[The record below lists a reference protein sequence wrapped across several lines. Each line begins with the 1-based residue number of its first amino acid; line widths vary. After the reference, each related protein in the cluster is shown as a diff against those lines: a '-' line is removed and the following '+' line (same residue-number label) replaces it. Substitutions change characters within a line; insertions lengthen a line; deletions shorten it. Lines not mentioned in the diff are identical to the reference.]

1 MNFFQQ
7 ISTLG
12 VESLEIKIVN
22 KKNTLSVS
30 ILPKSNSKT
39 IETLKPIVITGVPEE
54 LDKEFFNIV
63 SSPIEKTVSLISNIE
78 EYEKSLEA
86 VKAEKEEKK
95 KVEATKTEKEEKKKV
110 EAKKKEATKTEKS
123 IDKVVEK
130 PKEKLA
136 PPSPYKKYEDA
147 ILEIVSVENF
157 KIFRSNRTTLK
168 DAVDK
173 LLIMD
178 KTNELGKKWEQVIK
192 DFDEYASGIFYD
204 DEEGFE
210 VENKKTVAPP
220 PPAETEETIT
230 ESSEEFIEN
239 VVEENNDELNH
250 IEDLSDIS
258 VKKSLKDEL
267 DDDSDL
273 DLNNGTQNCIY
284 LEE

>member
-7 ISTLG
+7 ISTLR

-39 IETLKPIVITGVPEE
+39 METLKPIVITGFPEE

-63 SSPIEKTVSLISNIE
+63 SSPVQKTVFLISNIV

-95 KVEATKTEKEEKKKV
+95 KAESKKKETAKTEKY
-110 EAKKKEATKTEKS
+110 T
-123 IDKVVEK
+123 DKVVEK
-130 PKEKLA
+130 PKEKPA

-173 LLIMD
+173 LDDISEGSNVKVGVNLKGNRYTNAKGEEVNTVSLVGWFINATD
-178 KTNELGKKWEQVIK
+178 GASTPNAHDSFGHEKKNKAKAKTK
-192 DFDEYASGIFYD
+192 DFSPFD
-204 DEEGFE
+204 DEE
-210 VENKKTVAPP
+210 
-220 PPAETEETIT
+220 
-230 ESSEEFIEN
+230 
-239 VVEENNDELNH
+239 DQY
-250 IEDLSDIS
+250 
-258 VKKSLKDEL
+258 SLPL
-267 DDDSDL
+267 
-273 DLNNGTQNCIY
+273 
-284 LEE
+284 

>member
-22 KKNTLSVS
+22 KQNTLSVS

-39 IETLKPIVITGVPEE
+39 METLKPIVISGAPEE

-63 SSPIEKTVSLISNIE
+63 SSPIQKTVSLISNIE

-86 VKAEKEEKK
+86 EKEEKK
-95 KVEATKTEKEEKKKV
+95 KAES
-110 EAKKKEATKTEKS
+110 KKKETAKTEKS
-123 IDKVVEK
+123 TDKVVEK
-130 PKEKLA
+130 PKEKPA
-136 PPSPYKKYEDA
+136 PQKKKKKYEDA

-157 KIFRSNRTTLK
+157 KIFRRNRTTLK
-168 DAVDK
+168 NAVDK

-220 PPAETEETIT
+220 PPSVETKETLT
-230 ESSEEFIEN
+230 ESSEEFTEN
-239 VVEENNDELNH
+239 VVEENNDELDN
-250 IEDLSDIS
+250 IDDLSDIS
-258 VKKSLKDEL
+258 ETKSLEDEL

-273 DLNNGTQNCIY
+273 KFNSGSCEFMN
-284 LEE
+284 EE

>member
-39 IETLKPIVITGVPEE
+39 METLKPIVITGAPEE

-86 VKAEKEEKK
+86 VKAVK
-95 KVEATKTEKEEKKKV
+95 AEKEEKKKV

-130 PKEKLA
+130 PKEKPA

-230 ESSEEFIEN
+230 ESSEEFTED
-239 VVEENNDELNH
+239 VVEEDNDELDN

-258 VKKSLKDEL
+258 ETKSLEDEL

-273 DLNNGTQNCIY
+273 EFNSGSCEFMD
-284 LEE
+284 EK

>member
-39 IETLKPIVITGVPEE
+39 METLKPIVITGAPEE

-78 EYEKSLEA
+78 EYEKSLEDVKA

-95 KVEATKTEKEEKKKV
+95 KAES
-110 EAKKKEATKTEKS
+110 KKKETAKAEKS
-123 IDKVVEK
+123 TDKVVEK
-130 PKEKLA
+130 PKEKPA

-173 LLIMD
+173 LLIID

-220 PPAETEETIT
+220 PPVETEETVT
-230 ESSEEFIEN
+230 ELSEEFTED
-239 VVEENNDELNH
+239 VVEEDNDELDN

-258 VKKSLKDEL
+258 ETKSLEDEL

-273 DLNNGTQNCIY
+273 EFNSGSCEFID
-284 LEE
+284 EE

>member
-86 VKAEKEEKK
+86 VKAVK
-95 KVEATKTEKEEKKKV
+95 AEKEEKKKV

-123 IDKVVEK
+123 TDKVVEK
-130 PKEKLA
+130 PKEKPA

-168 DAVDK
+168 DVVDK

-239 VVEENNDELNH
+239 VVEEDNDELDH

-258 VKKSLKDEL
+258 VKKSLEDEL

-273 DLNNGTQNCIY
+273 DFNSGSC
-284 LEE
+284 EFMDEK

>member
-39 IETLKPIVITGVPEE
+39 METLKPIVITGVPEE

-95 KVEATKTEKEEKKKV
+95 KAES
-110 EAKKKEATKTEKS
+110 KKKETAKTEKS
-123 IDKVVEK
+123 TDKVVEK
-130 PKEKLA
+130 PKEKPA

-220 PPAETEETIT
+220 PAETEETIT

-239 VVEENNDELNH
+239 VVEQYNDELDH
-250 IEDLSDIS
+250 IKDLSDIS
-258 VKKSLKDEL
+258 VKKSLEDEL

-273 DLNNGTQNCIY
+273 DFNSGSC
-284 LEE
+284 EFMDEK

>member
-39 IETLKPIVITGVPEE
+39 METLKPIVITGAPEE

-63 SSPIEKTVSLISNIE
+63 SSPVEKTASLISNIE

-95 KVEATKTEKEEKKKV
+95 KAES
-110 EAKKKEATKTEKS
+110 KKKETAKTEKS
-123 IDKVVEK
+123 KTEKSTDKVVEK
-130 PKEKLA
+130 PKEKPA

-239 VVEENNDELNH
+239 VVEEDNDELDH

-258 VKKSLKDEL
+258 VKKSLEDEL

-273 DLNNGTQNCIY
+273 DFNSGSC
-284 LEE
+284 EFMDEK

>member
-86 VKAEKEEKK
+86 VKAE
-95 KVEATKTEKEEKKKV
+95 EAEKEEKKKTV
-110 EAKKKEATKTEKS
+110 KEAEEEAKTEKS

-130 PKEKLA
+130 PKEKPA
-136 PPSPYKKYEDA
+136 PPSPYKKHEDA

-157 KIFRSNRTTLK
+157 KIFRRNRTTLK

-178 KTNELGKKWEQVIK
+178 KTNKLGKKWEQVIK

-204 DEEGFE
+204 DKEGFE
-210 VENKKTVAPP
+210 VENKKTVPPP
-220 PPAETEETIT
+220 PPAETEETT
-230 ESSEEFIEN
+230 TKSEEEFAEDVIKED
-239 VVEENNDELNH
+239 NDKLDH
-250 IEDLSDIS
+250 IEDLSDVS
-258 VKKSLKDEL
+258 KTKSLEDEL

-284 LEE
+284 SEE

>member
-39 IETLKPIVITGVPEE
+39 METLKPIVITGAPEE

-63 SSPIEKTVSLISNIE
+63 SSPVEKTVSLISNIE

-95 KVEATKTEKEEKKKV
+95 KAES
-110 EAKKKEATKTEKS
+110 KKKETAKTEKS
-123 IDKVVEK
+123 KTEKSTDKVVEK
-130 PKEKLA
+130 PKEKPA

-157 KIFRSNRTTLK
+157 KIFRSNRNTLK
-168 DAVDK
+168 DALDK

-239 VVEENNDELNH
+239 VVEEDNDELDH

-258 VKKSLKDEL
+258 ETKSLEDEL

-273 DLNNGTQNCIY
+273 EFNSGSCKFMD
-284 LEE
+284 EE

>member
-22 KKNTLSVS
+22 KNNTLSISV
-30 ILPKSNSKT
+30 LPKSNSKT
-39 IETLKPIVITGVPEE
+39 METLKPIVISGAPEE

-63 SSPIEKTVSLISNIE
+63 SSPIEKTVFLISNIV

-86 VKAEKEEKK
+86 INAK
-95 KVEATKTEKEEKKKV
+95 KEEKKKV

-130 PKEKLA
+130 PKEKPA

-147 ILEIVSVENF
+147 ILEIVSVKNF
-157 KIFRSNRTTLK
+157 KIFRKNRTTLK

-178 KTNELGKKWEQVIK
+178 KTNKLGKKWEQVIK

-204 DEEGFE
+204 DKEGFE
-210 VENKKTVAPP
+210 VENKKTVALPP
-220 PPAETEETIT
+220 PTRETEETIT
-230 ESSEEFIEN
+230 ELSEEFTEN
-239 VVEENNDELNH
+239 VVEEDNDELDN

-258 VKKSLKDEL
+258 ETKSLEDEL

-273 DLNNGTQNCIY
+273 KFNSGSCEFMD
-284 LEE
+284 EE

>member
-22 KKNTLSVS
+22 KQNTLSVS

-39 IETLKPIVITGVPEE
+39 METLKPIVITGAPEE

-63 SSPIEKTVSLISNIE
+63 SSPIEKTVSIISNIE
-78 EYEKSLEA
+78 EYEKSLEDVKA

-95 KVEATKTEKEEKKKV
+95 KAES
-110 EAKKKEATKTEKS
+110 KKKETAKAEKS
-123 IDKVVEK
+123 TDKVVEK
-130 PKEKLA
+130 PKEKPA

-220 PPAETEETIT
+220 PPPVETEETIT
-230 ESSEEFIEN
+230 ESSEEFTEN
-239 VVEENNDELNH
+239 VVKEDDDELNN

-258 VKKSLKDEL
+258 ETKSLEDEL
-267 DDDSDL
+267 DDDSNL
-273 DLNNGTQNCIY
+273 NFNNGSCEFIDG
-284 LEE
+284 E

>member
-1 MNFFQQ
+1 MNFFQK

-22 KKNTLSVS
+22 KQNTLSVS

-39 IETLKPIVITGVPEE
+39 METLKPIVITGAPEE

-78 EYEKSLEA
+78 EYEKSLEDVKA

-95 KVEATKTEKEEKKKV
+95 KAES
-110 EAKKKEATKTEKS
+110 KKKETAKAEKS
-123 IDKVVEK
+123 TDKVVEK
-130 PKEKLA
+130 PKEKPA

-220 PPAETEETIT
+220 PPPVETEETIT
-230 ESSEEFIEN
+230 ESSEEFTEN
-239 VVEENNDELNH
+239 VVKEDDDELNN

-258 VKKSLKDEL
+258 ETKSLEDEL

-273 DLNNGTQNCIY
+273 DFNNGSCEFIDG
-284 LEE
+284 E

>member
-63 SSPIEKTVSLISNIE
+63 SSPVEKTASLISNIE

-95 KVEATKTEKEEKKKV
+95 KAES
-110 EAKKKEATKTEKS
+110 KKKETTKTEKS
-123 IDKVVEK
+123 TDKVVEK
-130 PKEKLA
+130 PKEKPA

-192 DFDEYASGIFYD
+192 DFDEYASSIFYD

-220 PPAETEETIT
+220 TPAETEEAIT

-239 VVEENNDELNH
+239 VVEEDNDELDN

-258 VKKSLKDEL
+258 VKKSLEDEL

-273 DLNNGTQNCIY
+273 EFNSGSCEFMD
-284 LEE
+284 EK

>member
-39 IETLKPIVITGVPEE
+39 MEILKPIVITGVPEE

-95 KVEATKTEKEEKKKV
+95 KEEKKKA
-110 EAKKKEATKTEKS
+110 ESKKKETAKTEKS
-123 IDKVVEK
+123 TDKVVEK
-130 PKEKLA
+130 PKEKPA

-168 DAVDK
+168 EAVDK

-192 DFDEYASGIFYD
+192 DFDEYASSIFYD

-220 PPAETEETIT
+220 PPVETEETIT
-230 ESSEEFIEN
+230 ESSEEFTED
-239 VVEENNDELNH
+239 VVEEDNDELDN

-258 VKKSLKDEL
+258 ETKSLEDEL

-273 DLNNGTQNCIY
+273 EFNSGSCEFMD
-284 LEE
+284 EE

>member
-39 IETLKPIVITGVPEE
+39 METLKPIVITGAPEE

-95 KVEATKTEKEEKKKV
+95 KAES
-110 EAKKKEATKTEKS
+110 KKKETAKTEKS
-123 IDKVVEK
+123 ADKVVEK
-130 PKEKLA
+130 PKEKPKEKPA

-178 KTNELGKKWEQVIK
+178 KTNELGKKWEQIVK

-204 DEEGFE
+204 DDEGFE

-220 PPAETEETIT
+220 PPVETEETIT
-230 ESSEEFIEN
+230 ESSEEFTED
-239 VVEENNDELNH
+239 VVEEDNDELDN

-258 VKKSLKDEL
+258 ETKSLEDEL

-273 DLNNGTQNCIY
+273 EFNSGSCEFMD
-284 LEE
+284 EE

>member
-7 ISTLG
+7 ISTLR

-39 IETLKPIVITGVPEE
+39 METLKPIVITGVPEE

-95 KVEATKTEKEEKKKV
+95 KAES
-110 EAKKKEATKTEKS
+110 KKKETAKTEKS
-123 IDKVVEK
+123 TDKVVEK
-130 PKEKLA
+130 PKEKPA

-220 PPAETEETIT
+220 PPPVETEETLT
-230 ESSEEFIEN
+230 ESSEEFSEN
-239 VVEENNDELNH
+239 VVEEDDDELDD

-258 VKKSLKDEL
+258 ETKSLEDEL

-273 DLNNGTQNCIY
+273 DFNSGSCEFMD
-284 LEE
+284 EE

>member
-39 IETLKPIVITGVPEE
+39 METLKPIVITGAPEE

-95 KVEATKTEKEEKKKV
+95 KEEKKKA
-110 EAKKKEATKTEKS
+110 ESKKKETAKTEKS
-123 IDKVVEK
+123 TDKVVEK
-130 PKEKLA
+130 PKEKPA

-157 KIFRSNRTTLK
+157 KIFRRNRTTLK

-220 PPAETEETIT
+220 PSAETEETIT
-230 ESSEEFIEN
+230 ESSKEFIEN
-239 VVEENNDELNH
+239 VVEEDKDELDH

-258 VKKSLKDEL
+258 VKKSLEDEL

-273 DLNNGTQNCIY
+273 DFNSGSCEFMN
-284 LEE
+284 EK

>member
-22 KKNTLSVS
+22 KQNTLSVS

-39 IETLKPIVITGVPEE
+39 METLKPIVITGAPEE

-63 SSPIEKTVSLISNIE
+63 SSPIEKTVSIISNIE
-78 EYEKSLEA
+78 EYEKSLEDVKA

-95 KVEATKTEKEEKKKV
+95 KAES
-110 EAKKKEATKTEKS
+110 KKKETAKAEKS
-123 IDKVVEK
+123 TDKVVEK
-130 PKEKLA
+130 PKEKPA

-220 PPAETEETIT
+220 PPPVKTEETIT
-230 ESSEEFIEN
+230 ESSEEFTEN
-239 VVEENNDELNH
+239 VVEEDDDELDD

-258 VKKSLKDEL
+258 ETKSLEDEL

-273 DLNNGTQNCIY
+273 DFNNGSCEFIDG
-284 LEE
+284 E

>member
-22 KKNTLSVS
+22 KQNTLSVS

-39 IETLKPIVITGVPEE
+39 METLKPIVITGAPEE

-63 SSPIEKTVSLISNIE
+63 SSPIEKTVSIISNIE
-78 EYEKSLEA
+78 EYEKSLEDVKA

-95 KVEATKTEKEEKKKV
+95 KAES
-110 EAKKKEATKTEKS
+110 KKKETAKAEKS
-123 IDKVVEK
+123 TDKVVEK
-130 PKEKLA
+130 PKEKPA

-220 PPAETEETIT
+220 PPPVETEETIT
-230 ESSEEFIEN
+230 ESSEEFTEN
-239 VVEENNDELNH
+239 VVKEDDDELNN

-258 VKKSLKDEL
+258 ETKSLEDEL

-273 DLNNGTQNCIY
+273 DFNNGSCEFIDG
-284 LEE
+284 E

>member
-39 IETLKPIVITGVPEE
+39 METLKPIVITGAPEE

-95 KVEATKTEKEEKKKV
+95 KAES
-110 EAKKKEATKTEKS
+110 KKKETAKTEKS
-123 IDKVVEK
+123 TDKVVEK
-130 PKEKLA
+130 PKEKPA

-239 VVEENNDELNH
+239 VVEEDNDELDH

-258 VKKSLKDEL
+258 ETKSLEDEL

-273 DLNNGTQNCIY
+273 EFNSGSCEFMD
-284 LEE
+284 EE

>member
-39 IETLKPIVITGVPEE
+39 METLKPIVITGAPEE

-78 EYEKSLEA
+78 EYEKSLEDVKA

-95 KVEATKTEKEEKKKV
+95 KAES
-110 EAKKKEATKTEKS
+110 KKKETAKAEKS
-123 IDKVVEK
+123 TDKVVEK
-130 PKEKLA
+130 PKEKPA

-173 LLIMD
+173 LLIID

-204 DEEGFE
+204 DDEGFE

-220 PPAETEETIT
+220 PPVETEETVT
-230 ESSEEFIEN
+230 ELSEEFTED
-239 VVEENNDELNH
+239 VVEEDNDELDN

-258 VKKSLKDEL
+258 ETKSLEDEL

-273 DLNNGTQNCIY
+273 EFNSGSCEFMD
-284 LEE
+284 EE

>member
-39 IETLKPIVITGVPEE
+39 METLKPIVITGAPEE

-78 EYEKSLEA
+78 EYEKSLEDVKA

-95 KVEATKTEKEEKKKV
+95 KAES
-110 EAKKKEATKTEKS
+110 KKKETAKAEKS
-123 IDKVVEK
+123 TDKVVEK
-130 PKEKLA
+130 PKEKPA

-220 PPAETEETIT
+220 PPVETEETVT
-230 ESSEEFIEN
+230 ELSEEFTED
-239 VVEENNDELNH
+239 VVEEDNDELDN

-258 VKKSLKDEL
+258 ETKSLEDEL

-273 DLNNGTQNCIY
+273 EFNSGSCEFMD
-284 LEE
+284 EE

>member
-39 IETLKPIVITGVPEE
+39 METLKPIVITGVPEE

-86 VKAEKEEKK
+86 VKSEKEEKK
-95 KVEATKTEKEEKKKV
+95 KAES
-110 EAKKKEATKTEKS
+110 KKKETAKTEKS
-123 IDKVVEK
+123 TDKVVEK
-130 PKEKLA
+130 PKEKPKEKPA

-173 LLIMD
+173 LLIID
-178 KTNELGKKWEQVIK
+178 KSNELGKKWEQIIK
-192 DFDEYASGIFYD
+192 GFDEYASGIFYD
-204 DEEGFE
+204 DDEGFE

-220 PPAETEETIT
+220 PPVETEETIT
-230 ESSEEFIEN
+230 ESSEEFTED
-239 VVEENNDELNH
+239 VVEEDNDELDN

-258 VKKSLKDEL
+258 VKKSLEDEL

-273 DLNNGTQNCIY
+273 EFNSGSCEFMD
-284 LEE
+284 EE

>member
-22 KKNTLSVS
+22 KQNTLSVS

-39 IETLKPIVITGVPEE
+39 METLKPIVITGVPEE

-86 VKAEKEEKK
+86 VETVKA
-95 KVEATKTEKEEKKKV
+95 EKEEKKKV

-130 PKEKLA
+130 PKEKPA

-157 KIFRSNRTTLK
+157 KIFRGNRTTLK

-178 KTNELGKKWEQVIK
+178 KSNELGKKWEQIVK
-192 DFDEYASGIFYD
+192 DFDEYASSIFYD
-204 DEEGFE
+204 DEEGYE

-220 PPAETEETIT
+220 PPVETEETIT
-230 ESSEEFIEN
+230 ESSEEFTED
-239 VVEENNDELNH
+239 VVEEDNDKLDN

-258 VKKSLKDEL
+258 ETKSLEDEL
-267 DDDSDL
+267 EDDSDL
-273 DLNNGTQNCIY
+273 EFNSGSCEFMD
-284 LEE
+284 EE